1 MEVQGITSSSI
12 SLSWKRREGGY
23 KYRVRYREVDRGVQ
37 EKFKVKN
44 TPENQI
50 ILRNLKCD
58 TLYEIKV
65 YIEDTN
71 GDETFL
77 EKIEEKTKESFAI
90 QLTEKSFAIQLTEK
104 ADKITDKV
112 ISVDLLCVKERQL
125 GVNKNIKVYE
135 YCKLRFYLKF

>member
-37 EKFKVKN
+37 ETFKVKN

-50 ILRNLKCD
+50 ILRNLKCN

-65 YIEDTN
+65 YIEDKN
-71 GDETFL
+71 GDESYL
-77 EKIEEKTKESFAI
+77 DKIEQETRESFAI
-90 QLTEKSFAIQLTEK
+90 QLTEKAN
-104 ADKITDKV
+104 KINDEV
-112 ISVDLLCVKERQL
+112 ISVYKLCVKGRQL
-125 GVNKNIKVYE
+125 GANKNIKVYE
-135 YCKLRFYLKF
+135 YCKLRFYLKL